1 MFFGRDGERAL
12 IISNLRAS
20 RLTLLY
26 AESGVGK
33 SSLLRAGVAARLRTL
48 AQRSVA
54 ERGAAGYVP
63 VVFSSWRDEPTDEL
77 VSEVRAAIR
86 PFATGA
92 VRELPLAPLHEV
104 IQSAAAA
111 ADASLLVI
119 LDQFEE
125 YLLYSSRE
133 ARPRRFADEL
143 AACVNRGD
151 LRANFLIAVREDA
164 YAGLGDV
171 FGGKVSNLY
180 GNYLHLEYLDR
191 EAARE
196 AIVRPI
202 ERFNAEHPENSPVQ
216 IEAALVDAVLDQ
228 VETGQV
234 AFEHEGRGALA
245 SDNGATHGRDQI
257 ETPYLQL
264 VMSAL
269 WEREKQEGSKSLRFA
284 TLVEL
289 GGAERIV
296 RSHLDKAMSGLSD
309 EERDA
314 AVEVFDHLVTPGGT
328 KIAHTIS
335 DLAGYCKR
343 DPEQVQTLIGHL
355 TAGDQR
361 ILRPV
366 PAAPGD
372 DGRPRVEIFHDVL
385 APAIL
390 SWRST
395 QTAVRLEREKQ
406 AAEAAATHERRRAQL
421 FRAVALAAGV
431 LLVVAI
437 VLAILARRETSR
449 ARRAQSRAVLAQH
462 VALSRELAAAAL
474 PYLQGGPI
482 DRGTLLSLEAFR
494 YAGTSAARASLIEAA
509 QATASMIAYLGGHTA
524 DVTGLAVSPNG
535 KLIASVGADD
545 TLLIQDAATGR
556 IEHAFRGPSQLWSVA
571 FSPDGTEVV
580 AGSDD
585 GAVVLRSVATG
596 RLLATLREDSQPVYA
611 VAFSPDG
618 HTLASGG
625 ADHSVVL
632 WDARSGQRVRVLRDR
647 RATVNTVAFS
657 PDRATLASGDD
668 DGRVIVWRADTGQA
682 AQTFGRDGSAVNSV
696 AFAPDGQT
704 LASGNDNGFV
714 TLWNPSTGRRL
725 IDLQGRAAAVYS
737 VAYSR
742 DGSMLAAAGDGRTV
756 TLWQPTTGRRLQ
768 TFSGQFA
775 SIESVA
781 FGPTGGVLASG
792 GDDDHVVVWR
802 TRPVLLERVVNE
814 RSMVTSVAF
823 SPNGQVIADGT
834 GAGRVILRD
843 AATGQLVRVLVGHD
857 GIVQDIAFSSD
868 GRTLATANADH
879 TVALWDTETGAREHT
894 LRGHTDSVYGVAFSP
909 EGHTLASA
917 SADDTVILWNAMT
930 GARERTLRGHTDFV
944 NGVAFSPDGRIL
956 ASASSDDSVIL
967 WDARSGRRLRTLTGA
982 TAPVESVAFSPDGRL
997 LAAGGDDRTV
1007 ILWNPQTGQPVG
1019 DPLSGAT
1026 GSVLS
1031 VAFSP
1036 NGRLLVAAG
1045 AGASAIV
1052 WDLTSRLG
1060 LAIPG
1065 HTAPIEGVAFSPNG
1079 HTLATGS
1086 LDGTVQL
1093 SGPLPASV
1101 PFATVWARLCTV
1113 VNRSLSHSE
1122 WDQYLPDQPYR
1133 RTCP

>member
-1 MFFGRDGERAL
+1 MFFGRDEERAL

-54 ERGAAGYVP
+54 ERGSPGYLP

-86 PFATGA
+86 PFNAGA
-92 VRELPLAPLHEV
+92 LPEFPHEPLHEV

-111 ADASLLVI
+111 ADATLLVI

-125 YLLYSSRE
+125 YLLYSSGETR
-133 ARPRRFADEL
+133 ARRFADEL
-143 AACVNRGD
+143 AASINRGD

-164 YAGLGDV
+164 YASLGDL
-171 FGGKVSNLY
+171 FGGKVGNLY

-191 EAARE
+191 RAARD

-202 ERFNAEHPENSPVQ
+202 ERFNAEHPGNSPVQ
-216 IEAALVDAVLDQ
+216 IEPALVDAVLDQ
-228 VETGQV
+228 VQTGQV
-234 AFEHEGRGALA
+234 AFEHEGRGALT
-245 SDNGATHGRDQI
+245 SGNGATRERDQV

-269 WEREKQEGSKSLRFA
+269 WEHEHQEGSKSLRLA
-284 TLVEL
+284 TLIEL
-289 GGAERIV
+289 GGAEQIV
-296 RSHLDKAMSGLSD
+296 RSHLDKAMRDLSD
-309 EERDA
+309 EERETA
-314 AVEVFDHLVTPGGT
+314 IEVFDHLVTPGGT

-335 DLAGYCKR
+335 DLAGYSKR

-355 TAGDQR
+355 TSGDQR

-372 DGRPRVEIFHDVL
+372 EGRPRVEIFHDVL

-421 FRAVALAAGV
+421 FRAVALAAGA

-437 VLAILARRETSR
+437 VLAVLARRETSR
-449 ARRAQSRAVLAQH
+449 AKRAQSRAVLAQH

-474 PYLQGGPI
+474 PYLQAGPV
-482 DRGTLLSLEAFR
+482 DRGALLSLEAFR
-494 YAGTSAARASLIEAA
+494 YAETSAARASLVEAA
-509 QATASMIAYLGGHTA
+509 QATAPMIAYLGGHTA
-524 DVTGLAVSPNG
+524 DVTGIAVSPNG
-535 KLIASVGADD
+535 KLIASVGADN

-556 IEHAFRGPSQLWSVA
+556 IKHAFHGRSQLWSVA

-585 GAVVLRSVATG
+585 GAVVLRSVTG
-596 RLLATLREDSQPVYA
+596 RLLATLRADSQPVYA

-618 HTLASGG
+618 NMLASGG

-632 WDARSGQRVRVLRDR
+632 WNVRSGQRVRVLQDR

-668 DGRVIVWRADTGQA
+668 DGRVIVWRLDTGQA
-682 AQTFGRDGSAVNSV
+682 AQTFRRDGSAVNSV

-704 LASGNDNGFV
+704 LASGNDNSFV

-725 IDLQGRAAAVYS
+725 IDLQGQTAAVYS
-737 VAYSR
+737 VAYSP
-742 DGSMLAAAGDGRTV
+742 DGSMVAAAGDDRTV
-756 TLWQPTTGRRLQ
+756 TLWQPTTGRRLR

-775 SIESVA
+775 AIESVA

-792 GDDDHVVVWR
+792 GDDDHVIVWR
-802 TRPVLLERVVNE
+802 TQPVLTERVVSE
-814 RSMVTSVAF
+814 RSMVTSLAFSPEGAVIAAGAGGRVTLRSATTGQLLRTLAGTDGVVEHVAF
-823 SPNGQVIADGT
+823 SP
-834 GAGRVILRD
+834 
-843 AATGQLVRVLVGHD
+843 
-857 GIVQDIAFSSD
+857 D
-868 GRTLATANADH
+868 GRTLALANADS
-879 TVALWDTETGAREHT
+879 TVTLWNSATGARLRT
-894 LRGHTDSVYGVAFSP
+894 LRGHTDIVYTVAFSP
-909 EGHTLASA
+909 DGHTLASA
-917 SADDTVILWNAMT
+917 GADQTVIVWNAKT
-930 GARERTLRGHTDFV
+930 GARERTLRGHTDSV
-944 NGVAFSPDGRIL
+944 NSVAFSPDGRTL
-956 ASASSDDSVIL
+956 ASASSDESVIL

-1007 ILWNPQTGQPVG
+1007 ILWNAQTGQPLG

-1026 GSVLS
+1026 GSILS

-1036 NGRLLVAAG
+1036 NGKLLASAG
-1045 AGASAIV
+1045 EGASAIV

-1065 HTAPIEGVAFSPNG
+1065 HTAPIEGVAFSPSG
-1079 HTLATGS
+1079 HTLATAS
-1086 LDGTVQL
+1086 LDRTVQL
-1093 SGPLPASV
+1093 TGPLPPSV
-1101 PFATVWARLCTV
+1101 PFGTVWSRLCHV
-1113 VNRSLSHSE
+1113 VNRSLSRSE
-1122 WDQYLPDQPYR
+1122 WYELVPDAPYR